1 MCFFAASGQPLAID
15 RASHSEPL
23 DQRLRKV
30 LSVFEKLPEMDREPT
45 DAKKSLDLS
54 QLKYTSGGGRYKG
67 EEPPEGRLVL
77 RAFNRI
83 LTRDEKGT
91 YRPAR
96 INFTQFM
103 IGEGGNCIEGNPKFK
118 TDPRTRVPEPIK
130 DMFWLT
136 EAEWKSLVP
145 DGLKKDDMIA
155 FPRSA
160 SRRLLL
166 WGCHNWWAAETLI
179 RLWKPDA
186 IEQAALTA
194 TVVEASSSGVTLK
207 LSGDFDMANDTTK
220 PKTYRAAYKGQLSG
234 VVHYDR
240 AKAKFTRFDML
251 ILGHFQGVWYTRS
264 NLNWGPKPVPLA
276 FAFQLAEPDSPADD
290 VIPIGLKKGGK
301 LYWNSGE
308 K

>member
-1 MCFFAASGQPLAID
+1 
-15 RASHSEPL
+15 
-23 DQRLRKV
+23 
-30 LSVFEKLPEMDREPT
+30 
-45 DAKKSLDLS
+45 
-54 QLKYTSGGGRYKG
+54 
-67 EEPPEGRLVL
+67 
-77 RAFNRI
+77 
-83 LTRDEKGT
+83 
-91 YRPAR
+91 
-96 INFTQFM
+96 
-103 IGEGGNCIEGNPKFK
+103 
-118 TDPRTRVPEPIK
+118 
-130 DMFWLT
+130 
-136 EAEWKSLVP
+136 
-145 DGLKKDDMIA
+145 MIA

-207 LSGDFDMANDTTK
+207 LAGDFDMANDTTK

-234 VVHYDR
+234 VVHYDPT
-240 AKAKFTRFDML
+240 KAKFTRFDML

-264 NLNWGPKPVPLA
+264 NLNWGPKSVPLA
-276 FAFQLAEPDSPADD
+276 FAFQLAEPGSPADD

-301 LYWNSGE
+301 LYWNSEE